1 VTELFRVLHVVGA
14 VVLIGELLYAGFW
27 LGRAAARGEASL
39 RPYVLATMAWTSK
52 SYALP
57 AILIN
62 LITGLALL
70 HFRKTPM
77 AHALWLWIALA
88 LYVVVTGLWH
98 GVLIPKRKKMAS
110 LYGEPEKGG
119 ARVVASGEGGHG
131 SFEEMARG
139 WLAVNGV
146 TVLLL
151 FVILAL
157 MIWRPMI

>member
-27 LGRAAARGEASL
+27 LGRAVARGEAGL